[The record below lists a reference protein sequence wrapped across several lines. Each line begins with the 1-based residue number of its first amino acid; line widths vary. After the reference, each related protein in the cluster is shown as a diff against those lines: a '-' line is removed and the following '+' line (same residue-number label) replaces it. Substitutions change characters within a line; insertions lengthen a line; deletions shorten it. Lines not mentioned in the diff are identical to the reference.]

1 MDSRNRFL
9 TGEGRMSVP
18 GRKRK
23 LTDEQVKQAREWKS
37 LKELAREWGKPV
49 KALRFA
55 RSGYQYKQPN
65 P

>member
-1 MDSRNRFL
+1 
-9 TGEGRMSVP
+9 MSVP

-55 RSGYQYKQPN
+55 RSGYQYKQPS